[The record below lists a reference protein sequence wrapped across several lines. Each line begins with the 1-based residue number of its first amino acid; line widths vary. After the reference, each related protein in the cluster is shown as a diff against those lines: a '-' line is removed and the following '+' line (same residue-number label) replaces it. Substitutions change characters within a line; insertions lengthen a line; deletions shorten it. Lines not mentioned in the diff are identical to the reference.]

1 MAMTNTLGRN
11 FHFILSVLA
20 AAVLGYMVWFWHPTH
35 PQPATPE
42 AAAWHIFIV
51 SVTAMIYL
59 AIQAAATLAQPVGS
73 ERHILTD
80 LLFSLLPILV
90 FGYALID
97 WARDNLEMT
106 IFQWMT
112 LGVVTLSSF
121 TAETQLLAYVR
132 HSCFQC
138 LSRSDEHENRPTFV

>member
-51 SVTAMIYL
+51 SVAAMIYL
-59 AIQAAATLAQPVGS
+59 AIQAAATLAQPVGF

-112 LGVVTLSSF
+112 LSLLGLAAAIDVVSF
-121 TAETQLLAYVR
+121 SWFSLRVMR
-132 HSCFQC
+132 
-138 LSRSDEHENRPTFV
+138 RSPEISLHRGAW